1 MNKQTL
7 TAWSLVAV
15 SLVGLAQVATANP
28 VNHPRVKEVN
38 ARRAAQHERI
48 QRGINNGSLT
58 RGEARQLRQDGRS
71 IHEQEKAMR
80 AANGGHLTK
89 DQQIY
94 LNRQQNERSR
104 EIKAEKHD

>member
-7 TAWSLVAV
+7 TTWSLVAV
-15 SLVGLAQVATANP
+15 SLVGLAQAATANP

-48 QRGINNGSLT
+48 QRGVNNGSLT

-94 LNRQQNERSR
+94 LNKEQNQRSR

>member
-7 TAWSLVAV
+7 TTWSLVAV
-15 SLVGLAQVATANP
+15 SLIGLAQTAMANP

-58 RGEARQLRQDGRS
+58 RGEARQLRQDGKE
-71 IHEQEKAMR
+71 IHQTERAMR

-89 DQQIY
+89 AQQIY
-94 LNRQQNERSR
+94 LNKEQNERSR
-104 EIKAEKHD
+104 EIRSEKHD